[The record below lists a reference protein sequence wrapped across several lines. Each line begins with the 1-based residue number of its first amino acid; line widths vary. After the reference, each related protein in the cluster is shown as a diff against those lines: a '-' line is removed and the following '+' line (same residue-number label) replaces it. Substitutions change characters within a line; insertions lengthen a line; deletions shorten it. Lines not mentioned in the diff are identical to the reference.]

1 MKLILALQKPDTR
14 KWINV
19 GALSEENG
27 KYVFQYTEQARQ
39 ENITPFGQMVD
50 LGATYESEKIF
61 PLFANRLLAKSRPEY
76 KNYMEW
82 LGFDDETSINPM
94 KELSRSGGIRATD
107 SLQVFPMPE
116 KDNDG
121 KYKAFF
127 FSHGIRYL
135 PENYI
140 ERVGQLE
147 VGEKLFLMQ
156 DLQNKC
162 DKYAIAI
169 RTDDKP
175 ELLGYCPAFFAKDFG
190 KLLQMCQP
198 TNIDVKVVKVNMDA
212 PIQYRLLCQ
221 LEAPWPE
228 SFEPFQD

>member
-1 MKLILALQKPDTR
+1 MKLILAWQKPDTR
-14 KWINV
+14 RWLNV
-19 GALSEENG
+19 GILSEDSGE
-27 KYVFQYTEQARQ
+27 YIFQYTDEAKKEQ
-39 ENITPFGQMVD
+39 ITPFGQMTD
-50 LGATYESEKIF
+50 LNATYKSEAIF
-61 PLFANRLLAKSRPEY
+61 PLFANRLLSKSRPEY
-76 KNYMEW
+76 KDYIKW
-82 LGFDDETSINPM
+82 LAFDGEESINPIE
-94 KELSRSGGIRATD
+94 ELSRSGGIRATD
-107 SLQVFPMPE
+107 SLQVFPVPE
-116 KDNDG
+116 KDGNG

-140 ERVGQLE
+140 ERVARLE
-147 VGEKLFLMQ
+147 IGEKLFLMQ
-156 DLQNKC
+156 DSQNAS

-198 TNIDVKVVKVNMDA
+198 KDIEVKVVKVNMDA
-212 PIQYRLLCQ
+212 PIQYRLLCR

-228 SFEPFQD
+228 AFEPFS